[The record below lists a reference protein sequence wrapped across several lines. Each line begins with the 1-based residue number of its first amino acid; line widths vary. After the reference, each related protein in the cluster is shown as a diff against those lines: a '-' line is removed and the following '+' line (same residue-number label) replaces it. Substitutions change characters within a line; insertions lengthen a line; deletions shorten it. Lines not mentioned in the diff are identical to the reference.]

1 LLLLFV
7 LSLFVS
13 ATLLFWIEPLFAK
26 MILPML
32 GGSPAVWNTCIV
44 FYQAMLLAGYVYAH
58 VTTRLLKI
66 RLQTIFHL
74 GLLFLVFFT
83 LPISISDGWTPPV
96 TSNPIPWLFLL
107 LLVSIGLPFFAIST
121 NAPLLQKWFSTTR
134 HPSAK
139 DPYFL
144 YSASNLGSM
153 GALLGYPF
161 FIERYLSL
169 AEQSRLWTG
178 GYVFWAGLISV
189 CAVIVL
195 RSSRNRESHLDSG
208 AVPDFESIALA
219 DHSTGELKVSQRIR
233 WVLLSFA
240 PSSLLLGV
248 TNYITTDIAQVP
260 LLWVIPLAI
269 YLLTFILVFA
279 TKPILPYKLMVR
291 AQPLL
296 LLPIM
301 IPFYW
306 GFTIISWVII
316 PLHLLAFFV
325 TAMVCH
331 GELANSR
338 PSTTHLT
345 EFYLWLSVG
354 GVLGGLFNV
363 IVAPVTFDSLA
374 EYPLVI
380 VLACLLRPSLVP
392 DAAKV
397 YRRWLDVGLPL
408 ITLIVFGTARWG
420 FGKIMS
426 LGSTRLESIPGF
438 GLIAVILVS
447 CLAGVI
453 CLSFSDRPIRFGLCL
468 GGLMLAGTLCAP
480 GQNQL
485 LYSERNFFGILKVL
499 YEPKSDCHLLFH
511 GTTIHGA
518 QSRNPALSR
527 EPLTY
532 YHRTG
537 PLGQVF
543 ETPASGK
550 SRVAIIGL
558 GTGSIACY
566 GKPGQLFTF
575 YEIDPAVERI
585 ARDKRYFTFVSE
597 CPAKV
602 DVVLGDA
609 RLSLSRTPDHRYDLI
624 ILDAFSSDSIPI
636 HLLTR
641 EAIKLYLKK
650 LANKGLLAFHV
661 SNRYLNLQPI
671 LGDLAQD
678 AGLRCL
684 VQEDRKVSE
693 AEKKAK
699 KCPSDW
705 VVMAS
710 GKSDLGKLI
719 EDPRWKTLPG
729 RPGTRLWTDDFSNV
743 LSVFTGF
750 TFTIPRFF

>member
-1 LLLLFV
+1 M
-7 LSLFVS
+7 
-13 ATLLFWIEPLFAK
+13 FAK
-26 MILPML
+26 MILPLL
-32 GGSPAVWNTCIV
+32 GGSPAVWNTCIA
-44 FYQAMLLAGYVYAH
+44 FYQVVLLAGYLYAH
-58 VTTRLLKI
+58 LTTRWLGVRRQAML
-66 RLQTIFHL
+66 HL
-74 GLLFLVFFT
+74 VLIISALIA
-83 LPISISDGWTPPV
+83 LPISISDGLTPPV
-96 TSNPIPWLFLL
+96 TSNPIAWLFIL

-121 NAPLLQKWFSTTR
+121 NAPLLQKWFSTTG

-153 GALLGYPF
+153 VALLGYPF

-169 AEQSRLWTG
+169 AGQSRLWTG

-208 AVPDFESIALA
+208 AVPNSQSIALA
-219 DHSTGELKVSQRIR
+219 LQSIGELTISQRVR
-233 WVLLSFA
+233 WVLLSFV

-260 LLWVIPLAI
+260 LLWIIPLAI

-279 TKPILPYKLMVR
+279 PKPILPYKLMVR

-296 LLPIM
+296 LLPVIV
-301 IPFYW
+301 IPSYW
-306 GFTIISWVII
+306 GLSVLSWALI
-316 PLHLLAFFV
+316 PAHLLAFFV

-338 PSTTHLT
+338 PSAHHLT

-354 GVLGGLFNV
+354 GVLGGLFNT
-363 IVAPVTFDSLA
+363 IVAPISFETLA

-380 VLACLLRPSLVP
+380 VLACLLRPAP
-392 DAAKV
+392 DYKKDKALA
-397 YRRWLDVGLPL
+397 RWLDVGLPL
-408 ITLIVFGTARWG
+408 VTLIVFGVARWG
-420 FGKIMS
+420 FGKVMT
-426 LGSTRLESIPGF
+426 LGPTRLENIPGF
-438 GLIAVILVS
+438 GLIAVIIIS
-447 CLAGVI
+447 CLVGVL
-453 CLSFSDRPIRFGLCL
+453 CLSFSDRPIRFGLSV
-468 GGLMLAGTLCAP
+468 GGILLVGTFLAS
-480 GQNQL
+480 GQNQV
-485 LYSERNFFGILKVL
+485 LYSERNFFGISRVL
-499 YEPKSDCHLLFH
+499 YEPESYCNLLLH

-518 QSRNPALSR
+518 QSQNPALSR

-566 GKPGQLFTF
+566 GRPGQQWTF
-575 YEIDPAVERI
+575 FEIDPAVERI

-609 RLSLSRTPDHRYDLI
+609 RLSLARTPDHRYDLI

-636 HLLTR
+636 HLLTW
-641 EAIKLYLKK
+641 EAMKLYLTK
-650 LANKGLLAFHV
+650 LADGGILAFHI
-661 SNRYLNLQPI
+661 SNRYLNLKPVI
-671 LGDLAQD
+671 GDLARD
-678 AGLRCL
+678 AHLECL
-684 VQEDRKVSE
+684 LQEDRKLS
-693 AEKKAK
+693 KADIK
-699 KCPSDW
+699 GRKLGSDW
-705 VVMAS
+705 VVMAHR
-710 GKSDLGKLI
+710 KSDLGKLP
-719 EDPRWKTLPG
+719 EDPRWKPLLG
-729 RPGTRLWTDDFSNV
+729 RPGERLWTDDYSNI
-743 LSVFTGF
+743 LSVFKLA
-750 TFTIPRFF
+750 FF